1 MCSFARYPWPVGS
14 NGLEKGCLQKL
25 GSLVGG
31 ELHAEPLLPRFCFA
45 QVHNCHEVSVVLPAV
60 SWEPFWGELFTG
72 WSTSGM
78 LLPDVLAR
86 TALACRGLMLESL
99 PCYRMRIYI
108 I

>member
-1 MCSFARYPWPVGS
+1 M
-14 NGLEKGCLQKL
+14 
-25 GSLVGG
+25 
-31 ELHAEPLLPRFCFA
+31 
-45 QVHNCHEVSVVLPAV
+45 LPAV

-99 PCYRMRIYI
+99 PCHRIRIYI

>member
-1 MCSFARYPWPVGS
+1 M
-14 NGLEKGCLQKL
+14 N
-25 GSLVGG
+25 
-31 ELHAEPLLPRFCFA
+31 AEPLLPRFCFA

-99 PCYRMRIYI
+99 PCHRMRIYI